1 MFLGEDV
8 KSNPQENFEHL
19 WTVLDQKYSFFA
31 YKNIDWNQVYEKYS
45 GKITNNMTDVELF
58 NILFSMLSELK
69 DAHVNLVSPFNVSR
83 YDDVFG
89 KGPENFNNRLV
100 QDNYLGSNYFI
111 TGPFRHQLISGGTIG
126 YIRYSSF
133 STTFSKNDIDYVLN
147 KYRDSKGIILD
158 VRSNG
163 GGYVSNVFTLCK
175 ALANEKRHVYTSM
188 IKNGP
193 GHEDFSKPTKV
204 YIGPDSKNP
213 YKKTVC
219 ILTNRSCYSATS
231 FFVLAMK
238 AFDNVVTIGDTTG
251 GGLGAPTGAELPN
264 GWSFRFSGTRTLSPD
279 GINFE
284 DGIPP
289 DITRN
294 LRTSDAT
301 RGVDTIIE
309 TAVNEINSRDW

>member
-1 MFLGEDV
+1 
-8 KSNPQENFEHL
+8 
-19 WTVLDQKYSFFA
+19 
-31 YKNIDWNQVYEKYS
+31 
-45 GKITNNMTDVELF
+45 
-58 NILFSMLSELK
+58 
-69 DAHVNLVSPFNVSR
+69 
-83 YDDVFG
+83 
-89 KGPENFNNRLV
+89 
-100 QDNYLGSNYFI
+100 
-111 TGPFRHQLISGGTIG
+111 
-126 YIRYSSF
+126 
-133 STTFSKNDIDYVLN
+133 
-147 KYRDSKGIILD
+147 
-158 VRSNG
+158 
-163 GGYVSNVFTLCK
+163 
-175 ALANEKRHVYTSM
+175 M